1 MDNIWTTAL
10 LSNFYMTFDSGPT
23 EHRLSSSE
31 YGTIGIV
38 IVAVIALIIA
48 FAVIGSMKRK
58 LNTARKLTNAQ
69 NYVKPHSLYLTV
81 QEDRFLYTTETRHR
95 VAQPN
100 GSHGPAGGPMQ
111 KGR

>member
-1 MDNIWTTAL
+1 MDNTWITAL

-31 YGTIGIV
+31 YGTIGLI
-38 IVAVIALIIA
+38 IVAALALIIA

-58 LNTARKLTNAQ
+58 LNTARKASNAQ
-69 NYVKPHSLYLTV
+69 DYVKPHSLYLTIR
-81 QEDRFLYTTETRHR
+81 EDRFLYTTETRHR
-95 VAQPN
+95 VAQQN
-100 GSHGPAGGPMQ
+100 GQQGPGRGPMQ